1 MSVQDMTVGSPSKH
15 LLSFAL
21 PLLFGNL
28 FQQLYNMVDS
38 VIVGRFVGANALGAV
53 GACGSLNFLFFSL
66 SSGLAL
72 GIGIIVS
79 QYFGAGDEKNV
90 RTMIANSIY
99 VLASAVV
106 VVSTIAVV
114 FAPLIMRFLRTPDEI
129 IKDATLYL
137 QITGG
142 GMVFITLY
150 NGISAILRALGD
162 SKTPLYFLVLS
173 SIINI
178 ILDLVF
184 VVLLHW
190 GVAGVAIAT
199 VIAQTVSGVAC
210 LVFSIKKIS
219 YFRLTKKELEL
230 NWRFVGLAFK
240 LGIPIALQNSLIA
253 ISCVVLQ
260 SVVNSFG
267 ALAVAAFTITN
278 RIEMLVQQPY
288 GSLGMATS
296 TFSGQN
302 IGAHKI
308 ERVNQGLARG
318 ALMAFIFSA
327 LMLPVMYL
335 FGHAICSIFVKDED
349 VITMGMKALRIT
361 SWCYF
366 PLGMIY
372 VPRGLLNGAGDTT
385 FSMINGITEV
395 ICRVSF
401 SLILT
406 KIAFIGVWG
415 IWATNGATWTLTAIV
430 CVIRY
435 FSGVWKR
442 KGLT

>member
-1 MSVQDMTVGSPSKH
+1 MTAGSPSKH

-28 FQQLYNMVDS
+28 FQQLYSMVDS
-38 VIVGRFVGANALGAV
+38 VVVGRFVGANALAAV
-53 GACGSLNFLFFSL
+53 GACGSIGFLFISL

-99 VLASAVV
+99 VLFSAVI

-114 FAPLIMRFLRTPDEI
+114 FAPMILRFLQTPEEI
-129 IKDATLYL
+129 INDSVIYL
-137 QITGG
+137 RITGA
-142 GMVFITLY
+142 GMLFITVY

-162 SKTPLYFLVLS
+162 SKTPLYFLVVS
-173 SIINI
+173 SVVNI
-178 ILDLVF
+178 ILDFVF
-184 VVLLHW
+184 VVFFNW
-190 GVAGVAIAT
+190 SVFGVAAAT
-199 VIAQTVSGVAC
+199 VISQIVSAAAC
-210 LVFSIKKIS
+210 LIFSIKRIS
-219 YFRLTKKELEL
+219 YFRLTRNELNP

-260 SVVNSFG
+260 SVVNGFG

-288 GSLGMATS
+288 GSLGMASS
-296 TFSGQN
+296 TFAGQN
-302 IGAHKI
+302 VGAHKI
-308 ERVNQGLARG
+308 DRVNQGLARG
-318 ALMAFIFSA
+318 ALIAFIFSA

-335 FGHAICSIFVKDED
+335 FGHAICSIFVKDEE
-349 VITMGMKALRIT
+349 VIAMGMKALRIT

-395 ICRVSF
+395 ICRVSL

-406 KIAFIGVWG
+406 RIAFIGVWG
-415 IWATNGATWTLTAIV
+415 IWATNGATWTLTAVV

-435 FSGVWKR
+435 FTGVWKR
-442 KGLT
+442 KAIV

>member
-1 MSVQDMTVGSPSKH
+1 MTVGSPSKH

-28 FQQLYNMVDS
+28 FQQLYSMVDS
-38 VIVGRFVGANALGAV
+38 VVVGRFVGANALAAV
-53 GACGSLNFLFFSL
+53 GACGSIGFLFISL

-99 VLASAVV
+99 VLFSAVI
-106 VVSTIAVV
+106 VVSSIAVV
-114 FAPLIMRFLRTPDEI
+114 FAPLILRFLQTPDEI
-129 IKDATLYL
+129 IKDSIIYL
-137 QITGG
+137 RITGG
-142 GMVFITLY
+142 GMLFITVY

-162 SKTPLYFLVLS
+162 SKTPLYFLVVS
-173 SIINI
+173 SVVNI
-178 ILDLVF
+178 ILDFVF
-184 VVLLHW
+184 VVFFNW
-190 GVAGVAIAT
+190 GVFGVAAAT
-199 VIAQTVSGVAC
+199 VISQIVSAVAC
-210 LVFSIKKIS
+210 LIFSIKRIN
-219 YFRLTKKELEL
+219 YFRLTKNELKP

-260 SVVNSFG
+260 SVVNGFG

-278 RIEMLVQQPY
+278 RIEMLVQQPF
-288 GSLGMATS
+288 GSLGMAAS
-296 TFSGQN
+296 TFAGQN
-302 IGAHKI
+302 VGAHKI
-308 ERVNQGLARG
+308 DRVNQGLSRG
-318 ALMAFIFSA
+318 ALIAFIFSA

-335 FGHAICSIFVKDED
+335 FGHAICSIFVKDEE
-349 VITMGMKALRIT
+349 VIAMGMKALRIT

-395 ICRVSF
+395 ICRVSL

-406 KIAFIGVWG
+406 RIAFIGVWG
-415 IWATNGATWTLTAIV
+415 IWATNGATWTLTAVV

-435 FSGVWKR
+435 FTGVWKR
-442 KGLT
+442 KAIV

>member
-28 FQQLYNMVDS
+28 FQQLYSMVDS
-38 VIVGRFVGANALGAV
+38 VVVGRFVGANALAAV
-53 GACGSLNFLFFSL
+53 GACGSIGFLFISL

-99 VLASAVV
+99 VLFSAVI

-114 FAPLIMRFLRTPDEI
+114 FAPMILRFLQTPEEI
-129 IKDATLYL
+129 INDSVIYL
-137 QITGG
+137 RITGA
-142 GMVFITLY
+142 GMLFITVY

-162 SKTPLYFLVLS
+162 SKTPLYFLVVS
-173 SIINI
+173 SVVNI
-178 ILDLVF
+178 ILDFVF
-184 VVLLHW
+184 VVFLNW
-190 GVAGVAIAT
+190 GVFGVAAAT
-199 VIAQTVSGVAC
+199 VISQIVSAVAC
-210 LVFSIKKIS
+210 LIFSIKRIS
-219 YFRLTKKELEL
+219 YFRLTRNELNP

-260 SVVNSFG
+260 SVVNGFG

-288 GSLGMATS
+288 GSLGMASS
-296 TFSGQN
+296 TFAGQN
-302 IGAHKI
+302 VGAHKI
-308 ERVNQGLARG
+308 DRVNQGLARG
-318 ALMAFIFSA
+318 ALIAFIFSA

-335 FGHAICSIFVKDED
+335 FGHAICSIFVKDEE
-349 VITMGMKALRIT
+349 VIAMGMKALRIT

-395 ICRVSF
+395 ICRVSL

-406 KIAFIGVWG
+406 RIAFIGVWG
-415 IWATNGATWTLTAIV
+415 IWATNGATWTLTAVV

-435 FSGVWKR
+435 FTGVWKR
-442 KGLT
+442 KAIV

>member
-1 MSVQDMTVGSPSKH
+1 MTTGSPSKH
-15 LLSFAL
+15 LLIFSL
-21 PLLFGNL
+21 PLLCGNL
-28 FQQLYNMVDS
+28 FQQLYSMVDS
-38 VIVGRFVGANALGAV
+38 VVVGRFVGANALGAV
-53 GACGSLNFLFFSL
+53 GACGSIGFLFFSL

-79 QYFGAGDEKNV
+79 QYFGAGDKANV

-99 VLASAVV
+99 VLFSAVV
-106 VVSTIAVV
+106 IVSTIAVV
-114 FAPLIMRFLRTPDEI
+114 FAPAILRLLKTPDEI
-129 IKDATLYL
+129 INDSIIYL
-137 QITGG
+137 RITGG
-142 GMVFITLY
+142 GMIFVTIY

-162 SKTPLYFLVLS
+162 SKTPLYFLVVS
-173 SIINI
+173 SVVNI
-178 ILDLVF
+178 VLDLVLVIVF
-184 VVLLHW
+184 NL

-199 VIAQTVSGVAC
+199 VISQTVSALAC
-210 LVFSIKKIS
+210 LIYSVKRIS
-219 YFRLTKKELEL
+219 YFQLSKKDLVP

-278 RIEMLVQQPY
+278 RVEMLIQQPY
-288 GSLGMATS
+288 STLGMATS

-302 IGAHKI
+302 VGAHKL
-308 ERVNQGLARG
+308 ERVNQGLVRG
-318 ALMAFIFSA
+318 AFIAFVFSA
-327 LMLPVMYL
+327 LMLPIVYI
-335 FGHAICSIFVKDED
+335 FGHGICSIFVKDED

-361 SWCYF
+361 SLCYF

-401 SLILT
+401 SFILT
-406 KIAFIGVWG
+406 KIAVIGVWG
-415 IWATNGATWTLTAIV
+415 IWATNGVTWTLTAIV
-430 CVIRY
+430 CLIRY
-435 FSGVWKR
+435 FSGVWKT
-442 KGLT
+442 KSIT